1 MDPFLPLFSEHF
13 MIGMHV
19 RMGGN
24 YSVWNDKSIDMSE
37 ERVMEQREI
46 IDAIIR
52 EHPNALILIATDTPS
67 MESRF
72 YNMYPGIVKT
82 VGDLPRMHSGTMTTE
97 AGLMRSYLELFLL
110 GQCDVLFLTKRSAL
124 SRAIR
129 YVNAKSPKV
138 YFF

>member
-1 MDPFLPLFSEHF
+1 

-24 YSVWNDKSIDMSE
+24 YSTWNDKQIDMSE
-37 ERVMEQREI
+37 ERVMKQRET
-46 IDAIIR
+46 IDAILR
-52 EHPNALILIATDTPS
+52 EHPDARILFSTDTPA

-72 YNMYPGIVKT
+72 YNMYPGILKT
-82 VGDLPRMHSGTMTTE
+82 VGDLPRMHSGVTTSE
-97 AGLMRSYLELFLL
+97 AGLMRTYLELLLL

-138 YFF
+138 IYF